1 MVGLHVS
8 AITLLAS
15 QNLRGLQITGIGVGV
30 VFLVLGLLWLVLLAF
45 HRIFGEDEESVGPA
59 APEPGTRVQPEA
71 PIETEAP
78 PLDARLSAAITAAVI
93 HALGRIPEAIEIRR
107 GGQPVADRKRTAAVV
122 AAALAHLSET
132 PASASIDIRKV

>member
-45 HRIFGEDEESVGPA
+45 HRIFAEDEDVAGPVGPA
-59 APEPGTRVQPEA
+59 PGTQVQPGAPVEA
-71 PIETEAP
+71 ETP
-78 PLDARLSAAITAAVI
+78 PLDARVSAAVTAAVI
-93 HALGRIPEAIEIRR
+93 HALGRVPEAIEIRR
-107 GGQPVADRKRTAAVV
+107 GGQPISDGKRTAVVV
-122 AAALAHLSET
+122 AAALTHLNGI
-132 PASASIDIRKV
+132 PASIDIRKV